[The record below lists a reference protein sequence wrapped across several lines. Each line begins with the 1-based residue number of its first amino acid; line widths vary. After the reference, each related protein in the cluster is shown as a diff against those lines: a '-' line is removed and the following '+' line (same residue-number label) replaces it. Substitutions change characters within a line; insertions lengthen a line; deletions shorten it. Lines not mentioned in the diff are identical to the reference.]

1 MWSEKAAK
9 NSIFNHLSHST
20 YHSNLTKAEINKLVD
35 DSEIVTHSYVD
46 CDDEHMLMDDEHIRG
61 SKPIRGRGRGKVRC
75 RSPSQEPS
83 SGSRHRG
90 PDRVPPRG
98 ASSSDQQ
105 LVVRQ
110 LQTGIQ
116 TQTRHAISFVRALT
130 RAEKALRLAETVA
143 RRAMETFQDMGMLLK
158 GCACCGI

>member
-116 TQTRHAISFVRALT
+116 TQTRHAISFVRAMVVCNRMRFDRKQIIEHAGPQPT
-130 RAEKALRLAETVA
+130 SYSER
-143 RRAMETFQDMGMLLK
+143 F
-158 GCACCGI
+158 